1 MDKINSKNINQSVRV
16 LRLLLIEDD
25 PDRIKLISDWLPSD
39 VRLVVASSAGRAI
52 GLLKTIKRNE
62 ESPYAGLLLDHDLHQ
77 QIVTEVDRLLSGSN
91 VLQFIIQYLPS
102 DTPVLIHSMN
112 FRRADDLL
120 KKLRAAKFDV
130 TRIPFSVLNKE
141 NLGEW
146 LNDVR
151 DMWEDR

>member
-1 MDKINSKNINQSVRV
+1 MNKTNSRNTNPVLPF
-16 LRLLLIEDD
+16 LRLLVIEDN
-25 PDRIKLISDWLPSD
+25 PDRIKLISGWLPSD

-130 TRIPFSVLNKE
+130 TRIPFSVLNKLISK
-141 NLGEW
+141 NFPP
-146 LNDVR
+146 N
-151 DMWEDR
+151 MA